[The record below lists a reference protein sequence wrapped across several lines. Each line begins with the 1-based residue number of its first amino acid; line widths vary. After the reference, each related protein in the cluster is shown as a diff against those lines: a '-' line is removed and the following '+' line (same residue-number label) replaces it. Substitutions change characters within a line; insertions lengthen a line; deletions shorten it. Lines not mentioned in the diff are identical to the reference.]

1 VGKFRRCGENQS
13 EKVLLRKQ
21 SEEAEKKL
29 DSRGPIIANEESDD
43 IKEWILLRCSSSP
56 LKRRINPLTGEPNK
70 WILPI
75 ISNVND
81 NGENRMPHVIINGM

>member
-1 VGKFRRCGENQS
+1 MSKKERRD
-13 EKVLLRKQ
+13 
-21 SEEAEKKL
+21 EADKKL
-29 DSRGPIIANEESDD
+29 DSRGPIIDNEVSDD
-43 IKEWILLRCSSSP
+43 IKEWLSLRCSSSP

-81 NGENRMPHVIINGM
+81 NGENRMPHVLITGSVFNT